1 MSMKS
6 IATGVGLGMAIGGS
20 AALLTGSMSGRSK
33 RSLKKKAG
41 KAMKSVEG
49 IIGDVRYLF
58 K

>member
-6 IATGVGLGMAIGGS
+6 IATGVGLGVAIGGS
-20 AALLTGSMSGRSK
+20 AALLKGTMSSK
-33 RSLKKKAG
+33 SRRSLRKKAD
-41 KAMKSVEG
+41 KAMKSVES